1 MVKLRNKGYEYK
13 MVNQTIQEKNNNQ
26 KVSQEG
32 IDSKALL
39 VCIIQYIPKLIL
51 FAVAG
56 AVLGSGL
63 NLIIVAMTDLRNP
76 KYIAETEYYVDFA
89 DGRLEAKDHY
99 NDFTWND
106 VMATDL
112 ILGKAMVDI
121 GSEYDRN
128 QIKDM
133 ITADILSDVRYL
145 TITVKGTNKM
155 LVANVSKAL
164 QKALENFGT
173 DKDEFDSI
181 YKIEDLGV
189 QKEKIELFVWRAAFL
204 GALII
209 SLIALFL
216 RIFRFSIGD
225 SFYTKSDISRC
236 FGLPV
241 YGQLYNKDN
250 KTDGIQEKMLIS
262 GLGKVTKNKE
272 LVYLL
277 DVTGEY
283 SEHFLTELK
292 GIDNKK
298 IFSNKLES
306 FSETNNNKSK
316 DIIIVVPFGRVC
328 REQINDVIVFVE
340 QQDYKVIG
348 AVLADVDKKW
358 ARLYYGKV

>member
-1 MVKLRNKGYEYK
+1 MI
-13 MVNQTIQEKNNNQ
+13 NQSINERKYND
-26 KVSQEG
+26 KIGQEG

-39 VCIIQYIPKLIL
+39 VCLIQYVPRLIL

-76 KYIAETEYYVDFA
+76 AYIAETEYYIDFA

-112 ILGKAMVDI
+112 ILGKAMIDI

-128 QIKDM
+128 QIKGM

-145 TITVKGTNKM
+145 TITVKGTDKT

-225 SFYTKSDISRC
+225 SFYTKSEISRY

-241 YGQLYNKDN
+241 YGLLYNKEN
-250 KTDGIQEKMLIS
+250 MADGIQEKMLIA

-277 DVTGEY
+277 DVTGRY
-283 SEHFLTELK
+283 SEHFLRELK
-292 GIDNKK
+292 DIDNKN
-298 IFSNKLES
+298 IFNNKLEI
-306 FSETNNNKSK
+306 FSETNSNKSK
-316 DIIIVVPFGRVC
+316 DIIIVVPFGKVC
-328 REQINDVIVFVE
+328 REQINDVIAFAE

-348 AVLADVDKKW
+348 AVLSDADKKW